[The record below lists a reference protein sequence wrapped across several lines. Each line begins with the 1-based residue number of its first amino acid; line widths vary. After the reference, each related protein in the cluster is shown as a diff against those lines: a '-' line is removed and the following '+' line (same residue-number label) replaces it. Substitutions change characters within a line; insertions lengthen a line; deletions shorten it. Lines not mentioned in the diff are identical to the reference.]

1 MKILEAKNLVIEA
14 GKQLVA
20 SGLIARTWGNVSC
33 RVSDSSF
40 VITPSGKPYEGLTPA
55 DIVEVKIESLEYE
68 GDVKPSSEKGVHAL
82 VYKAHP
88 EAGFV
93 IHTHQNNAS
102 AVSVLSKGI
111 EKLTGEA
118 AEVIGGEVLLGGYGM
133 PGTGKLRKGVAAALE
148 ASMDSRA
155 VIMARHGALCFGKD
169 RDEAFEVVNMLEKV
183 CGEYVLEQAGNAL
196 NKKFADFDSFCNE
209 FSKKHGNY
217 EKSVEIVNSIV
228 YSSICDREKSTVT
241 FSAPGCEDIVMNLP
255 TGKVEG
261 DALLPVFAEYH
272 RDIYL
277 LNPGLSYIIHN
288 NSPEVVA
295 VSALGESVKPLLDDF
310 AQIVGTKIDCVSTAE
325 EAKRAIKNQNA
336 VFIKACGALCCG
348 GVESDAHAV
357 DMIMSKGCKAQL
369 AAKVFNA
376 KGAISF
382 IDSKIMRFVYLKKY
396 SKQAS

>member
-1 MKILEAKNLVIEA
+1 MEIMEAKKLVIEA

-33 RVSDSSF
+33 RVGDGSF

-55 DIVEVKIESLEYE
+55 DIVEVKIDSLEYE
-68 GDVKPSSEKGVHAL
+68 GEVKPSSEKGVHAL

-93 IHTHQNNAS
+93 IHTHQNDAS
-102 AVSVLSKGI
+102 AVSVLGSGI
-111 EKLTGEA
+111 DKLTGEA
-118 AEVIGGEVLLGGYGM
+118 ARVIGDKVLLGGYGM

-148 ASMDSRA
+148 ASKQSKA

-183 CGEYVLEQAGNAL
+183 CGEYVLNRAGEVL
-196 NKKFADFDSFCNE
+196 GQKFTDFDTFCGE
-209 FSKKHGNY
+209 FVKKHGDY
-217 EKSVEIVNSIV
+217 EKTVEIVNSIV
-228 YSSICDREKSTVT
+228 YNSVCDRERSTVT
-241 FSAPGCEDIVMNLP
+241 FSAPDCDDIVMNLP
-255 TGKVEG
+255 IGKVEG

-310 AQIVGTKIDCVSTAE
+310 AQLVGTKINCVSSAE
-325 EAKRAIKNQNA
+325 EAKRVIKNQNA
-336 VFIKACGALCCG
+336 VFIKGCGALCCG
-348 GVESDAHAV
+348 GVESDACAV

-369 AAKVFNA
+369 AAKLFNA